1 MAQSGIQSLLDN
13 ISNQPSTSGLK
24 NINFPTGSPAPNHS
38 DLEEYSVVEDI
49 PPTSQSTRMTNIW
62 SYHQTVCLI
71 KSMGTFYNDFSD
83 VRKRKHIFENVA
95 NDLISHGF
103 SVDPKLVQNKWK
115 GLLRSYSK
123 AKDTKNRTGQ
133 GPSRFLFYEII
144 DDIVGHHPK
153 NSCNHSLNILETSE
167 IIDRE
172 YVESSSEIVNVQ
184 NSEEQEVESSNNV
197 EKFNEEH
204 PNSTRKKRSRFSG
217 KQNQKDYMELK
228 REEYKKRQ
236 KRHEERCLLETERNE
251 TEKKRLAIL
260 EEYLKNKLNKPPL

>member
-1 MAQSGIQSLLDN
+1 MAQSGIQSLDN

-167 IIDRE
+167 IDRE